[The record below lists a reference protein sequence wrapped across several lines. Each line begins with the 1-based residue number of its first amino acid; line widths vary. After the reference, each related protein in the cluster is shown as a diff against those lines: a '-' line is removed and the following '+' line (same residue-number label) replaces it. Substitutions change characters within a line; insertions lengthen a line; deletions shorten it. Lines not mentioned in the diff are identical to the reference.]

1 MKNIWPAAL
10 IAFFAVM
17 ITTLVGFAIWTG
29 GHRHDLVSPNY
40 YDEEINHQ
48 QRIDATALAKTDGL
62 VPAITYDAQNRNV
75 ELRFTKTPAIANGT
89 ITLYRPSEAA
99 LDRKIELKPDAS
111 GAQLIAASD
120 LKSGLWR
127 VKAEWTSSGKTYFAE
142 NSLMVP

>member
-1 MKNIWPAAL
+1 MKNIWPIAL
-10 IAFFAVM
+10 IAFFAVL
-17 ITTLVGFAIWTG
+17 ITSLVGFAIWTG
-29 GHRHDLVSPNY
+29 GQNHDLVSASY
-40 YDEEINHQ
+40 YDEEIHHQ
-48 QRIDATALAKTDGL
+48 QRIDATALAKAEGL
-62 VPAITYDAQNRNV
+62 VPAIGYDAQSRNI
-75 ELRFTKTPAIANGT
+75 ELRFAKVPATDKGT
-89 ITLYRPSEAA
+89 VTLYRPSEAA